1 MPRRLALFDLDNTLL
16 AGDSDHAWGEF
27 LIAHKLVKED
37 SHRQKNDGFYQ
48 DYLKGELDIHAYVAF
63 TLSPIISCSSDQRT
77 ALHKEFMEHSIHPL
91 LLGKAFDL
99 VEEHR
104 AADDYCLI
112 ITATNRFITEPIA
125 ELFAIDS
132 LLATDVEILEDR
144 LTGKILGTPCYQEG
158 KILKLRNWLERNESG
173 LSLKDSIFYTDSIN
187 DLPLLE
193 TVTTPIVVDPDQQL
207 EQISVKKGWQT
218 LSLRG

>member
-1 MPRRLALFDLDNTLL
+1 
-16 AGDSDHAWGEF
+16 
-27 LIAHKLVKED
+27 
-37 SHRQKNDGFYQ
+37 
-48 DYLKGELDIHAYVAF
+48 
-63 TLSPIISCSSDQRT
+63 
-77 ALHKEFMEHSIHPL
+77 MEHSIRPL

-104 AADDYCLI
+104 ADGDYCLI

-207 EQISVKKGWQT
+207 EQISAEKGWQS

>member
-27 LIAHKLVKED
+27 LIAHKLVEED

-48 DYLKGELDIHAYVAF
+48 DYLKGELDIHAHVAF
-63 TLSPIISCSSDQRT
+63 TLSPIFSCSSEQRI
-77 ALHKEFMEHSIHPL
+77 ALHKIFMEHSIRPL

-125 ELFAIDS
+125 ELFAVDS

-144 LTGKILGTPCYQEG
+144 LPGKILGTPCYQEG

-207 EQISVKKGWQT
+207 EQISAEKGWQS

>member
-1 MPRRLALFDLDNTLL
+1 MPQRLALFDLDNTLL

-27 LIAHKLVKED
+27 LIAHQLVDED
-37 SHRQKNDGFYQ
+37 SHRQKIDGFYQ
-48 DYLKGELDIHAYVAF
+48 DYLKGQLDIHAYVAF
-63 TLSPIISCSSDQRT
+63 TLAPIFSYSSEQRI
-77 ALHKEFMEHSIHPL
+77 ALHKEFMEHSIHPI

-104 AADDYCLI
+104 AADDYCVI

-125 ELFAIDS
+125 NLFAVDS
-132 LLATDVEILEDR
+132 LLATDVEIVEDR
-144 LTGKILGTPCYQEG
+144 LTGKIVGIPCYQGG
-158 KILKLRNWLERNESG
+158 KVMKLRNWLEINESE
-173 LSLKDSIFYTDSIN
+173 LSLKNSICYTDSIN

-207 EQISVKKGWQT
+207 EKISVEKGWQN

>member
-27 LIAHKLVKED
+27 LIAHNLVEED

-63 TLSPIISCSSDQRT
+63 TLSPIFSCSSEQRI
-77 ALHKEFMEHSIHPL
+77 ALHKIFMEHSIRPL

-104 AADDYCLI
+104 ADGDYCLI
-112 ITATNRFITEPIA
+112 IC
-125 ELFAIDS
+125 
-132 LLATDVEILEDR
+132 LL
-144 LTGKILGTPCYQEG
+144 
-158 KILKLRNWLERNESG
+158 
-173 LSLKDSIFYTDSIN
+173 YTSDAA
-187 DLPLLE
+187 DE
-193 TVTTPIVVDPDQQL
+193 
-207 EQISVKKGWQT
+207 
-218 LSLRG
+218 